1 MESIPLIGSALFGG
15 GKTTTQSSSK
25 PVDMQAPQFTALRN
39 PFAGVLGMT
48 LAGGPGGFDPRTFG
62 PAPTA
67 QFGGAEADMLDYLN
81 SITAGVGSL
90 PRRME
95 LANTVSGAYLPGAS
109 GGNPFMN
116 AVIEASVAPLIMA
129 QNRELGRRIPGAF
142 AAAGHQLGAGG
153 SSPYQRSQGEAAFLS
168 QRAIGDVASQIA
180 GSMYESERGRMIQ
193 GLQLD
198 QSEVDRAIQAFQ
210 QNAVPRLIS
219 QHGIDAGLAS
229 GTQMLQQWLQAMS
242 LAAGVTAPVL
252 GNVSSSSGESTN
264 MGKGIFGSLFPQGIF
279 NPAPR

>member
-15 GKTTTQSSSK
+15 GKTTTKSSSK
-25 PVDMQAPQFTALRN
+25 PVDMQAPEFTALRN
-39 PFAGVLGMT
+39 PFAGILASTLLGG
-48 LAGGPGGFDPRTFG
+48 AGGFDPRTFG

-67 QFGGAEADMLDYLN
+67 SFTGTEADMLNHIN

-95 LANTVSGAYLPGAS
+95 LANTVGGAYLPGMG
-109 GGNPFMN
+109 GGNPFLS
-116 AVIEASVAPLIMA
+116 AVIEMA
-129 QNRELGRRIPGAF
+129 QAPTAMALNREVGRRIPGAF
-142 AAAGHQLGAGG
+142 AAAGHQMGAGG
-153 SSPYQRSQGEAAFLS
+153 SSPYQRALGEAAFLGG
-168 QRAIGDVASQIA
+168 RALGDIA
-180 GSMYESERGRMIQ
+180 TGISSAAYESERGRMMQ
-193 GLQLD
+193 GIQLD

-210 QNAVPRLIS
+210 QNAIPRLIS
-219 QHGIDAGLAS
+219 QHGIDAGLAT

-252 GNVSSSSGESTN
+252 GNVSSSSGESTS